1 MANKIIIKRTGT
13 QSKVPL
19 TTDLDLGELAINTY
33 DGRLFAKKNDGSAS
47 IVDLT
52 KNDPIRVLGDA
63 SSTYAYDQSSYTSNV
78 TVTLNTVNTNVGT
91 YGGKTAGTIFIPVVT
106 VDAKGRVTSVSTET
120 YSAAASGDLGTIA
133 SQNANNISI
142 TGGTIDGTVIGA
154 TARAA
159 GNFTN
164 IDTTGN
170 VTVNG
175 KLFSNDITASNVTVD
190 GDAIITGNLTVQGTT
205 TTVNSTTVAVG
216 DKNIALAKDSTSAA
230 QSDGAGLT
238 VIGPATPATISYDGT
253 NDRWALNKGLS
264 GTSLNL
270 SGGASASHFSGEIR
284 PNSSGDSTGGIVFP
298 ANPGGGTNDLATIRY
313 YAASGE
319 ATVLELKV
327 TNDSSGSDADIIR
340 LNAAGGTTVDNKLS
354 AGSLQAASL
363 TSGRLIIAGSS
374 GLLTDDAD
382 LTFNTS
388 TNTLTTGNVS
398 ATTMFKGGFE
408 VLSTVDTI
416 DGGTY

>member
-47 IVDLT
+47 VVDLT
-52 KNDPIRVLGDA
+52 RNDPIRVLGDA
-63 SSTYAYDQSSYTSNV
+63 SSTYAYDQSTYTSNV
-78 TVTLNTVNTNVGT
+78 TVTLNTVNGNVGT
-91 YGGKTAGTIFIPVVT
+91 YGGKVAGVVYVPVVT
-106 VDAKGRVTSVSTET
+106 VDAKGRITSISTTT
-120 YSAAASGDLGTIA
+120 YSASGDLGSIA
-133 SQNANNISI
+133 SQDANSVTI

-154 TARAA
+154 TTRAA

-164 IDTTGN
+164 IDTSGN
-170 VTVNG
+170 VTVQG
-175 KLFSNDITASNVTVD
+175 TLYSNDITASNVTVD

-205 TTVNSTTVAVG
+205 TTVNSNTVSVG
-216 DKNIALAKDSTSAA
+216 DKNIELAKDSTSAA

-238 VIGPATPATISYDGT
+238 VIGPTTPATITYDGT
-253 NDRWALNKGLS
+253 NDRWVLNKGLS
-264 GTSLNL
+264 GTSVSL
-270 SGGASASHFSGEIR
+270 SGGASASYFSGEIR
-284 PNSSGDSTGGIVFP
+284 PNSNGDSAGGIVFP

-313 YAASGE
+313 YVESGAE

-327 TNDSSGSDADIIR
+327 TNDASGATADRIR
-340 LNAAGGTTVDNKLS
+340 LNASAGTTVDNTLT
-354 AGSLQAASL
+354 AGSLQASDL
-363 TSGRLIIAGSS
+363 TSGRLVIAGTS
-374 GLLTDDAD
+374 GLLIDDAD
-382 LTFNTS
+382 LTYNTS

-398 ATTMFKGGFE
+398 ATTMYKNGYE

>member
-33 DGRLFAKKNDGSAS
+33 DGRLFAKRNDGSPN

-52 KNDPIRVLGDA
+52 RNDPIRVLGDA
-63 SSTYAYDQSSYTSNV
+63 SSTYAYDQSTYTSNV
-78 TVTLNTVNTNVGT
+78 TVTLNTVNSNVGT
-91 YGGKTAGTIFIPVVT
+91 YGGKVAGVVYVPVVT
-106 VDAKGRVTSVSTET
+106 VDAKGRITSISTTT
-120 YSAAASGDLGTIA
+120 YSASGDLGSIA
-133 SQNANNISI
+133 GQDANNVSI

-154 TARAA
+154 TTRAA

-164 IDTTGN
+164 IDASGN
-170 VTVNG
+170 VTVQG

-216 DKNIALAKDSTSAA
+216 DKNIELAKDSTSAA

-238 VIGPATPATISYDGT
+238 VIGPTTPATISYDGT
-253 NDRWALNKGLS
+253 NDLWVLNKGLS
-264 GTSLNL
+264 GTSVSL
-270 SGGASASHFSGEIR
+270 SGGASASYFAGEIR
-284 PNSSGDSTGGIVFP
+284 PNSNGSSAGGIVFP
-298 ANPGGGTNDLATIRY
+298 ANPGGGSDDLATIRY
-313 YAASGE
+313 YVESGTE
-319 ATVLELKV
+319 ATVLEVKV
-327 TNDSSGSDADIIR
+327 TNDAAGAASADRIR
-340 LNAAGGTTVDNKLS
+340 LNASAGTTVDNKLT
-354 AGSLQAASL
+354 AGSLQASDL
-363 TSGRLIIAGSS
+363 TSGRLIIAGAS
-374 GLLTDDAD
+374 GLLVDDAD
-382 LTFNTS
+382 LTYNTS

-398 ATTMFKGGFE
+398 ATTMYKGGYE
-408 VLSTVDTI
+408 VLSTADTI

>member
-47 IVDLT
+47 VVDLSR
-52 KNDPIRVLGDA
+52 NDPIRVLGDA
-63 SSTYAYDQSSYTSNV
+63 SSTYAYDQSTYTSNV
-78 TVTLNTVNTNVGT
+78 TVTLNTVNGNVGT
-91 YGGKTAGTIFIPVVT
+91 YGGKVAGVVYVPVVT
-106 VDAKGRVTSVSTET
+106 VDAKGRITSISTTT
-120 YSAAASGDLGTIA
+120 YSASGDLGSIA
-133 SQNANNISI
+133 SQDANSVTI

-154 TARAA
+154 TTRAA

-164 IDTTGN
+164 IDTSGN
-170 VTVNG
+170 VTVQG
-175 KLFSNDITASNVTVD
+175 TLYSNDITASNVTVD
-190 GDAIITGNLTVQGTT
+190 GDAIITGNLTVQGVT
-205 TTVNSTTVAVG
+205 TTVNSNTISVG
-216 DKNIALAKDSTSAA
+216 DKNIELAKDSTSAA

-238 VIGPATPATISYDGT
+238 VIGPTTPATISYDGT
-253 NDRWALNKGLS
+253 NDRWVLNKGLS
-264 GTSLNL
+264 GTTVSL
-270 SGGASASHFSGEIR
+270 SGGASASYFSGEIR
-284 PNSSGDSTGGIVFP
+284 PNSNGDSAGGIVFP

-313 YAASGE
+313 YVESGAE

-327 TNDSSGSDADIIR
+327 TNDASGATADRIR
-340 LNAAGGTTVDNKLS
+340 LNASAGTTVDNTLT
-354 AGSLQAASL
+354 AGSLQASDL
-363 TSGRLIIAGSS
+363 TSGRLVIAGTS
-374 GLLTDDAD
+374 GLLVDDAD

-398 ATTMFKGGFE
+398 ATTMYKNGYE